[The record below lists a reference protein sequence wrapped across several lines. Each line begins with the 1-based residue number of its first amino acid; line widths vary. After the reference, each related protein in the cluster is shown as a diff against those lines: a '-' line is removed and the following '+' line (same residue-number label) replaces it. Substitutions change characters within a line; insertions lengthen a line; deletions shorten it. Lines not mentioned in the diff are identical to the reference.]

1 MEEKVMKT
9 KTSKSPV
16 DLHKPIE
23 LQYKNWTIKKPNS
36 FAKQW
41 EVYDENNVQHKTLF
55 RDIRSIDEAIEYIE
69 SVPLPTC
76 QPHRPQALRSMWWAG

>member
-1 MEEKVMKT
+1 MKT
-9 KTSKSPV
+9 KTSKSSV

-41 EVYDENNVQHKTLF
+41 EVYDQDNVQHITYL
-55 RDIRSIDEAIEYIE
+55 RDIRSIDEAVEYIDE
-69 SVPLPTC
+69 ETSDVISFINMS
-76 QPHRPQALRSMWWAG
+76 AFK

>member
-1 MEEKVMKT
+1 MKT

-36 FAKQW
+36 FAKYW
-41 EVYDENNVQHKTLF
+41 TVYNEEGVAQSTLY
-55 RDIRSIDEAIEYIE
+55 RDIRSIDEAIEYIDE
-69 SVPLPTC
+69 ETSDVISFINMSSFKEL
-76 QPHRPQALRSMWWAG
+76 

>member
-1 MEEKVMKT
+1 MKT
-9 KTSKSPV
+9 KTSKSSV

-41 EVYDENNVQHKTLF
+41 EVYDQDNVQHRTLF
-55 RDIRSIDEAIEYIE
+55 REIRSIDAAIEYINDE
-69 SVPLPTC
+69 TSDTI
-76 QPHRPQALRSMWWAG
+76 SFIDMSTFK

>member
-1 MEEKVMKT
+1 MKT

-55 RDIRSIDEAIEYIE
+55 RDIRSIDEAIEDIDE
-69 SVPLPTC
+69 EISDVISFINMSSFKE
-76 QPHRPQALRSMWWAG
+76 Q